1 MKAMDDGGNYQ
12 GLRLRNA
19 AAVAFAALDEYGFQL
34 RDSQLDAWRGAS
46 VVAANDTVAIVVGA
60 DWYERELS
68 VSIQVAGAK
77 PLPVESLIP
86 DLRGVTRLLPR
97 NARRGVLQRR
107 LDLIVEALRSQAPEV
122 LEGGHEALTR
132 VLKAGASP
140 M

>member
-1 MKAMDDGGNYQ
+1 MKSMADIGNYQ

-19 AAVAFAALDEYGFQL
+19 AAVAFAALDEYGFRL

-46 VVAANDTVAIVVGA
+46 VVAANDTVVIAVEA

-68 VSIQVAGAK
+68 VSVQVEGAK
-77 PLPVESLIP
+77 PLPVEILIP
-86 DLRGVTRLLPR
+86 ELRGVTRLLPR

-107 LDLIVEALRSQAPEV
+107 LDRIVEALRSQAPTV
-122 LEGGHEALTR
+122 LEGGHEALAW
-132 VLKAGASP
+132 VLKAGAER